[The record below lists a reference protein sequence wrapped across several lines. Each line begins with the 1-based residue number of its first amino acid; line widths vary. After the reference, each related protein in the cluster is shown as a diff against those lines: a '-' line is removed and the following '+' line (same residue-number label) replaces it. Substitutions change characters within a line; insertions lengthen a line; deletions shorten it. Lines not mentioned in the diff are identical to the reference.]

1 MRFAREANDY
11 GFRFCKEKGSYNLKD
26 WNQVAKFAEE
36 ILCEWDDHFQLEFSE
51 EAALLKKGN
60 RNIQWEITASNHD
73 PHNMTLNESFIIDGK
88 KVAKNLNGSFRKVG
102 KNTPFYAVMAW

>member
-11 GFRFCKEKGSYNLKD
+11 GFSFCKEKGSYNLKD

-51 EAALLKKGN
+51 EAALLKKG
-60 RNIQWEITASNHD
+60 IVISNGRS
-73 PHNMTLNESFIIDGK
+73 PRAIMTHTI
-88 KVAKNLNGSFRKVG
+88 
-102 KNTPFYAVMAW
+102 